1 MEEAARD
8 GRNVRGTGWLF
19 DARSESKERVWH
31 GSLWIPVDGSS
42 VASMGPMRRYFAPVV
57 LTCLTAGVAYYNLF
71 SDTDR
76 IVLMGV
82 ESMVGADPRRQG
94 AQDG

>member
-1 MEEAARD
+1 
-8 GRNVRGTGWLF
+8 
-19 DARSESKERVWH
+19 
-31 GSLWIPVDGSS
+31 
-42 VASMGPMRRYFAPVV
+42 MRRYFAPVV

-94 AQDG
+94 EASVALLACVMCVAWVLAIREARAHTED

>member
-1 MEEAARD
+1 
-8 GRNVRGTGWLF
+8 
-19 DARSESKERVWH
+19 
-31 GSLWIPVDGSS
+31 
-42 VASMGPMRRYFAPVV
+42 MRRYFAPVV

-71 SDTDR
+71 SESNR

-94 AQDG
+94 EASVALLACVMCVAWVLAIREARAPTED